1 MIKLQSPLCYHF
13 VIQKIK
19 FHTTCSTNAVTQVI
33 YRTNYV
39 FFLFNSQNIPPPTP
53 QSTIFSLIN
62 QKENFLILIHLLL
75 IFILCTCNIRSVG
88 KSDIEHL
95 NFILESGKRQLLNL
109 IFHCTLM
116 TDAYIKKIK
125 SAFT

>member
-1 MIKLQSPLCYHF
+1 MQSPLCYHF

-19 FHTTCSTNAVTQVI
+19 FHTLVLQMQSRKSFTEPTTF
-33 YRTNYV
+33 

>member
-1 MIKLQSPLCYHF
+1 MLSFCNSKDKIPYHLFYKCSHASHLQNQLRF
-13 VIQKIK
+13 
-19 FHTTCSTNAVTQVI
+19 
-33 YRTNYV
+33 
-39 FFLFNSQNIPPPTP
+39 FFLFNSQNIPPPIP

-62 QKENFLILIHLLL
+62 QKENFLILTHLLL
-75 IFILCTCNIRSVG
+75 IFILCTCNIRPVG

-95 NFILESGKRQLLNL
+95 NFILESGKRQFLNL

>member
-1 MIKLQSPLCYHF
+1 MLSFCNSKD
-13 VIQKIK
+13 KIPY
-19 FHTTCSTNAVTQVI
+19 TCSTNAVTQVI

-88 KSDIEHL
+88 KSDNEHL